1 MDKRNTDLCK
11 TYDNIIITVNVH
23 ASLSDFHTYFDL
35 LLENYSYCL
44 FYDLIKKNINP
55 WYNEKEYN
63 YLSPEIMYHQTCSS
77 MAIKHKC
84 TSTAHIFFLSL
95 CTL

>member
-23 ASLSDFHTYFDL
+23 ASLRDLHMYFDL

-55 WYNEKEYN
+55 
-63 YLSPEIMYHQTCSS
+63 
-77 MAIKHKC
+77 
-84 TSTAHIFFLSL
+84 
-95 CTL
+95 